1 MEDYIFLIIAIVL
14 SILGAMN
21 QSKKKRQAAADR
33 LFPEEEERPSI
44 FDQMFA
50 DDEVDEEPVVIMQK
64 PEPKVFVP
72 NKQPVIPTFEPA
84 PSRLDT
90 GHIQSSLIK
99 RSIEVKPVE
108 DLEEDAE
115 PEYIGEGIMEG
126 FTLKKALVYTEI
138 IERRY

>member
-1 MEDYIFLIIAIVL
+1 
-14 SILGAMN
+14 
-21 QSKKKRQAAADR
+21 
-33 LFPEEEERPSI
+33 
-44 FDQMFA
+44 
-50 DDEVDEEPVVIMQK
+50 
-64 PEPKVFVP
+64 
-72 NKQPVIPTFEPA
+72 
-84 PSRLDT
+84 
-90 GHIQSSLIK
+90 LIK